1 MLKLF
6 TANYLIDIVAKI
18 AKKIYSKQKMRLY
31 YIFLLKKHKNDIPL
45 HIIII
50 YKDMVIGYTT
60 GVYDLFHIG
69 HLNLLKNAKGMCD
82 KLVVGVTVDELVAYK
97 GKRSMIPFEDRI
109 EIVRSIKYVDAAV
122 PQYDM
127 NKLEACKKLGAK
139 FLFVGDDWYGTEKWQ
154 QYEKE
159 FAEAGIQI
167 VYFPY
172 TKGISSTKINEAL
185 NAVRGQDLTDVK

>member
-1 MLKLF
+1 
-6 TANYLIDIVAKI
+6 
-18 AKKIYSKQKMRLY
+18 
-31 YIFLLKKHKNDIPL
+31 
-45 HIIII
+45 
-50 YKDMVIGYTT
+50 MVIGYTT

-97 GKRSMIPFEDRI
+97 GKQAMIPFEDRI
-109 EIVRSIKYVDAAV
+109 ELVRSCKYVDAAV

-127 NKLEACKKLGAK
+127 DKLAACKKLGAQY
-139 FLFVGDDWYGTEKWQ
+139 LFVGDDWYGTEKWKK
-154 QYEKE
+154 YEEE
-159 FAEAGIQI
+159 FAEEGIKI

-185 NAVRGQDLTDVK
+185 DAVRKYDLTDVK